1 MRVLH
6 LERDLEVVAGG
17 GLVEGRRG
25 ELRVLAT
32 RQVVA
37 VGVVDAGA
45 RPVRGRREVVGERGV
60 LLLVLL
66 DGADVA
72 ARLREHPEVARR
84 RRHRPLDVLVG
95 PGDELGLGV
104 RGVGGVGVEGRP
116 IGRGVVAE
124 PGLAGDLAALRL
136 DALELGEADV
146 VDVLRI
152 EVERRPA
159 ADRRAVDG
167 VAVGRR
173 PDAGVLAGRREVRA
187 AQRLEELEVGRID
200 VLPDRVAD
208 LLAVRLGRD
217 LDHRGDDRLLDR
229 HRQHPLDLGDR
240 PLGHDARRGQPRG
253 EAVAQDVG
261 VRGHELG
268 IGVESLE
275 EGLEPLGRVG
285 RLELGQLRQEL
296 LRPAHLVDDAQLVE
310 ALVVLLDAQL
320 GDDDEHV
327 AGDPLLGGQAVDR
340 DRPCLG
346 GGRGPGGRAPWRDRP
361 GSGPRGGRR
370 SGRRRRT
377 WRSSD

>member
-1 MRVLH
+1 M
-6 LERDLEVVAGG
+6 
-17 GLVEGRRG
+17 
-25 ELRVLAT
+25 
-32 RQVVA
+32 
-37 VGVVDAGA
+37 
-45 RPVRGRREVVGERGV
+45 
-60 LLLVLL
+60 
-66 DGADVA
+66 
-72 ARLREHPEVARR
+72 
-84 RRHRPLDVLVG
+84 
-95 PGDELGLGV
+95 
-104 RGVGGVGVEGRP
+104 
-116 IGRGVVAE
+116 
-124 PGLAGDLAALRL
+124 
-136 DALELGEADV
+136 
-146 VDVLRI
+146 
-152 EVERRPA
+152 
-159 ADRRAVDG
+159 
-167 VAVGRR
+167 
-173 PDAGVLAGRREVRA
+173 
-187 AQRLEELEVGRID
+187 
-200 VLPDRVAD
+200 LPDRVAD

-240 PLGHDARRGQPRG
+240 PLGHDARRRQPRG
-253 EAVAQDVG
+253 EAVAQDLG

-340 DRPCLG
+340 DGACLG
-346 GGRGPGGRAPWRDRP
+346 GGPDQERRAPWRGRP